1 MANSSNTTPKTRRT
15 QHNKVLPTM
24 VVVLAIMVRK

>member
-1 MANSSNTTPKTRRT
+1 MANSSNTTPKTTET

-24 VVVLAIMVRK
+24 VVVHAIMVRK